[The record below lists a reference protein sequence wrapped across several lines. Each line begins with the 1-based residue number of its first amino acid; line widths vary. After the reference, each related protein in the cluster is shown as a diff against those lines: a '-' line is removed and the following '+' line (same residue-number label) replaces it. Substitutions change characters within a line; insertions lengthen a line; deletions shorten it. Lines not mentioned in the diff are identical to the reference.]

1 MTESVSESSAP
12 ILSNSTMKKS
22 IKILHVDDDP
32 SFLKVTKQCLE
43 TQGEFEV
50 DTASSVNEAQG
61 KLEKTDYDAVV
72 SDYQMSGKDGL
83 EFLKELREKGNTVPF
98 IVFTGKGREQVAI
111 TALNL
116 GADQYIDKHGDPE
129 TVYHELAHAIR
140 QAVDRKSAQIES
152 LKREAKLKAILESS
166 PEAITVTDLN
176 GNIIEFNQAT
186 VVLHGYESKEELIG
200 KNSLELI
207 AKQDHKRAIEGLK
220 ETLEHGSTKNLEYT
234 FLTKDGREFQAEL
247 SASVV
252 RDATGKPEY
261 FMAITKDITE
271 RKKAEEALRESMEIY
286 RELAE
291 SISDMFFAM
300 DKDFR
305 YTYWNQASE
314 KFTGVSAKDAIGKS
328 LTEVFPDVKGT
339 RVEQFYKEALRTQQP
354 QSFLNKYQL
363 KGKDYVFE
371 LNAYPTKTGLSVFV
385 KDVTERQKMD
395 DEIKSLAR
403 FPSENPNP
411 VLRLNREGNILYAN
425 NPGKALLQDWK
436 HEVADRTPEFLR
448 GVVAE
453 TLSKQSEKSFDL
465 KLGKRVYSITVTP
478 VMGSDYANIYG
489 TDITER
495 KKAGEELF
503 DELSLMQLLLENHP
517 DFIYFKDS
525 EARFQRVSKRF
536 CDFFEL
542 DKEDII
548 GKTDLELF
556 PEEVAKQ
563 TYSED
568 LQIIKTGKPI
578 INKEENAKGTWVLT
592 TKMPRF
598 DKNGKIVGL
607 FGISRDITERKKA
620 GEELRN
626 SEERLS
632 ILFELAP
639 DAYYLNDL
647 KGNFVDGNKA
657 AEEVTGYTKNELIG
671 KNFLKLKLLPR
682 SQALKAAKLLAMNAL
697 GKPTGPDELVLNRKD
712 GTQVPVEIRTHPIKI
727 KDRTLVLSIA
737 RDITVRKEKEKEIQ
751 ESQQKFEGVFRHNP
765 EAAVYLDV
773 DFRILDVNPRFCQ
786 LFGYSAEEVKGEN
799 INDVVA
805 PESLKEEAESLNR
818 DARNG
823 YASHDSVRKRKDGSL
838 IHVSISAAP
847 VTFEDNPLGY
857 VGIYKDITK
866 LKDTE
871 ERLREMNK
879 KLEVTNEKLY
889 VVGSLTRHDVRNK
902 LSAVTGNAYLLKR
915 KLAGDAKAL
924 EQLSDMEAATR
935 LAEEIFEFART
946 YEKLGIEQLLYLD
959 AGKAFDE
966 ASSLF
971 TDLKGVKIVN
981 ECNGLNV
988 LADSLLRQLFYN
1000 LIDNS
1005 LKHGE
1010 KAGQIRI
1017 YSRTPSADKLELVY
1031 EDDGV
1036 GIPNDIRSSLFKE
1049 GFTSGKG
1056 TGYGLFM
1063 MKRICE
1069 VYGWTIRETGKQG
1082 KGAQFTIN
1090 IPKAKPDGRPN
1101 CELG

>member
-1 MTESVSESSAP
+1 MKTISWYDNSILDENAKPVS
-12 ILSNSTMKKS
+12 
-22 IKILHVDDDP
+22 
-32 SFLKVTKQCLE
+32 
-43 TQGEFEV
+43 
-50 DTASSVNEAQG
+50 
-61 KLEKTDYDAVV
+61 
-72 SDYQMSGKDGL
+72 
-83 EFLKELREKGNTVPF
+83 
-98 IVFTGKGREQVAI
+98 
-111 TALNL
+111 
-116 GADQYIDKHGDPE
+116 YI
-129 TVYHELAHAIR
+129 
-140 QAVDRKSAQIES
+140 
-152 LKREAKLKAILESS
+152 
-166 PEAITVTDLN
+166 
-176 GNIIEFNQAT
+176 
-186 VVLHGYESKEELIG
+186 
-200 KNSLELI
+200 
-207 AKQDHKRAIEGLK
+207 
-220 ETLEHGSTKNLEYT
+220 
-234 FLTKDGREFQAEL
+234 
-247 SASVV
+247 
-252 RDATGKPEY
+252 
-261 FMAITKDITE
+261 
-271 RKKAEEALRESMEIY
+271 
-286 RELAE
+286 
-291 SISDMFFAM
+291 
-300 DKDFR
+300 
-305 YTYWNQASE
+305 
-314 KFTGVSAKDAIGKS
+314 AIG
-328 LTEVFPDVKGT
+328 TDI
-339 RVEQFYKEALRTQQP
+339 
-354 QSFLNKYQL
+354 
-363 KGKDYVFE
+363 
-371 LNAYPTKTGLSVFV
+371 
-385 KDVTERQKMD
+385 TERQKMEE
-395 DEIKSLAR
+395 EIKSLAR

-411 VLRLNREGNILYAN
+411 VLRISQDSRILFAN
-425 NPGKALLQDWK
+425 DAGKALLK
-436 HEVADRTPEFLR
+436 KLNCEVDGSVPTFLKSLT
-448 GVVAE
+448 VE
-453 TLSKQSEKSFDL
+453 TMKSES
-465 KLGKRVYSITVTP
+465 RRSEE
-478 VMGSDYANIYG
+478 SEIYG
-489 TDITER
+489 RIYEFYAMPIVDKGYVNVYGIDITER

-503 DELSLMQLLLENHP
+503 DELSLMQLLLGNHP

-971 TDLKGVKIVN
+971 TDLRGVKIVN

-1036 GIPNDIRSSLFKE
+1036 GIPDNMRSNLFKE

-1056 TGYGLFM
+1056 TGYGLLM
-1063 MKRICE
+1063 IKRICE
-1069 VYGWTIRETGKQG
+1069 VYGWTIQETGIQG
-1082 KGAQFTIN
+1082 KGARFILTVPEKSQQG
-1090 IPKAKPDGRPN
+1090 KPLYKLP
-1101 CELG
+1101 